1 MGFWRGAKSTQYMHG
16 AHHASHY
23 PVYTHL
29 VSATT
34 RGQAG
39 VDGQKSLF
47 FLSSLSVFHFAAPP
61 NVALSMPNAASNS
74 SSYTNFQRSLSSPS
88 FCASNHALSWIC
100 RRKARHTREMPDKRC
115 VTSTTISGMQVGT
128 HDCNIIEAP
137 WRVNG
142 GHGASL
148 RHHKPTQAGRCT
160 RAASGQPAGQP
171 AGRCAAHAPRTWAS
185 EKPLSAVVFTPAAAP
200 PPPLPPL
207 PPFMPCHRGVSIHRR
222 VFPGGQRRSCFSSFF
237 LSVCLFL

>member
-100 RRKARHTREMPDKRC
+100 RRKARHTREMPDKRR

-137 WRVNG
+137 WRVND

-160 RAASGQPAGQP
+160 RAASGQPAASQP
-171 AGRCAAHAPRTWAS
+171 AGVLHMRRAPGPVRSPCPRWCS
-185 EKPLSAVVFTPAAAP
+185 RP
-200 PPPLPPL
+200 PPHRLLPCRPCL
-207 PPFMPCHRGVSIHRR
+207 PSCPAT
-222 VFPGGQRRSCFSSFF
+222 GG
-237 LSVCLFL
+237 